1 MIEVNNTEKTPL
13 WFEPGSHRLRSV
25 VLEGRFVRLLPMQS
39 AHAPA
44 LAQAGSDPPIWTW
57 YPFPPELSVE
67 GFTKLVKEAL
77 NGWEAGKELPFV
89 ITEKAGSRIVGSTRL
104 LNVDALNRRVEIG
117 WTWLHP
123 SAQGTQINPEAKYLL
138 LQYAFETLG
147 CNRVEFKTDS
157 LNEKSRKA
165 LLKLGTTEEGT
176 LRNHMTTSTGRLR
189 HSVYFSVIAGEWSR
203 VKEKLEKRLGL
214 KE

>member
-1 MIEVNNTEKTPL
+1 MNNTEKAQA
-13 WFEPGSHRLRSV
+13 WFEPGSHRLRPV
-25 VLEGRFVRLLPMQS
+25 VLEGRFVRLLPMQP

-44 LAQAGSDPPIWTW
+44 LAQAGSDPKIWTW
-57 YPFPPELSVE
+57 YPFPPELNGE

-89 ITEKAGSRIVGSTRL
+89 TTEKAGGRVVGSTRY
-104 LNVDALNRRVEIG
+104 LNVDALNRRLEIG

-123 SAQGTQINPEAKYLL
+123 SAQGTQVNPEAKYLM

-157 LNEKSRKA
+157 LNEKSRGA
-165 LLKLGTTEEGT
+165 LLKLGAVEEGT

-189 HSVYFSVIAGEWSR
+189 HSVYFSIISEEWLS
-203 VKEKLEKRLGL
+203 VKRKLEKRLGL